1 LEYHKNIK
9 ATDREMQKLF
19 ENEEYNYSVR
29 YFERIGEDLFKTVIR
44 TPENIEFPKSK
55 TLSINTIKKL
65 LETDEN
71 INSMYIEDEFT
82 KMKNKVYEFNQK
94 KYPGYED
101 MDIKLIISNIKGI
114 EDFDA
119 LNDFYEDLKRQG
131 YLKDIK
137 ERCNDID
144 RAISSVSKGW
154 KLDRMGKV
162 ELTILRLAVYE
173 MEYDDSIP
181 KKVAVNEAVEL
192 AKRFGGD
199 DSPAFVNGILA
210 KLI

>member
-1 LEYHKNIK
+1 MEYHKNIR
-9 ATDREMQKLF
+9 ATTIQMQQLF
-19 ENEEYNYSVR
+19 ENEEYNYLVR

-55 TLSINTIKKL
+55 TLSMNTIKKL
-65 LETDEN
+65 LETKEN
-71 INSMYIEDEFT
+71 INPMYIEDEFT
-82 KMKNKVYEFNQK
+82 KMKDKVHEFNQR

-137 ERCNDID
+137 ESIKNIID
-144 RAISSVSKGW
+144 K
-154 KLDRMGKV
+154 
-162 ELTILRLAVYE
+162 ELKENWAPHHRTSWCPRR
-173 MEYDDSIP
+173 P
-181 KKVAVNEAVEL
+181 
-192 AKRFGGD
+192 FGRGAR
-199 DSPAFVNGILA
+199 SRPL
-210 KLI
+210 